1 MNIYEENDR
10 MYRFDHLPAY
20 ASYLLNNHVDQY
32 TRRQIALARNFD
44 LPIMRHFKH
53 LSEDELFTLSR
64 TGTIEFLS
72 AIEANDAKTYISNSM
87 ERWVANQLP
96 NMQKFEVEARDIT
109 LINHLRG
116 KTLREFLPGYTWD
129 VEAVMMLVEEIDRL
143 LTGITTT
150 SADIYLQMM
159 KDKIEEESNFS
170 RNIIQT
176 SPGLTFVYDVLK
188 QREIFITGK
197 VQEVMGFTP
206 EEILSMPNL
215 LAAVCHPDDLPV
227 VAALMEALQ
236 QDKTGKAHHA
246 DYRFK
251 KKDGS
256 YAWLRCY
263 AVVYKHDE
271 TGKATE
277 ILGVSYD
284 ITREKE
290 TALALEKREKQLL
303 EAQHI
308 GQIGSYEWDLVND
321 TAETSPQVAAI
332 FEAGSRQTL
341 DVMMQKVSPEDQ
353 QKLRD
358 ALNDAMKTGL
368 YECEYRYKAPSGE
381 KIIDSKGVVSF
392 NVKGEPVSMV
402 GTIQDVTARRLV
414 EKELDA
420 RRAELERSNE
430 ALEQFAYA
438 ASHDLKEPLR
448 KIILFSEM
456 IELEDGATLSK
467 KSNTSLQKINA
478 AAHRLQQ
485 LVEGVLSYSTIN
497 NEKGNKVRC
506 DLTELLQHAKNNL
519 ELSLDEAGAVI
530 ETDTLPEI
538 EGYPL
543 QLERLFQNLLSN
555 SIKFARPGVPPVI
568 NISHRFAPD
577 AGGVISLIIDY
588 RDNGIGFNNEY
599 SESIFN
605 VFKRLHSRH
614 EYEGSGVGLA
624 TCKKILAAHGGSIM
638 AEGTPGEGAR
648 FIMTFPLSN

>member
-1 MNIYEENDR
+1 MIIYEENDR
-10 MYRFDHLPAY
+10 MYRFDRLPAY

-32 TRRQIALARNFD
+32 TSRQIALARNFD

-53 LSEDELFTLSR
+53 LSEEELFTLSR
-64 TGTIEFLS
+64 TGTIEFLT
-72 AIEANDAKTYISNSM
+72 AIEANDAKTYIHDSM
-87 ERWVANQLP
+87 ERWLANQLP
-96 NMQKFEVEARDIT
+96 NMQMFEVEARDIT

-116 KTLREFLPGYTWD
+116 KTLKEFLPGYTLE
-129 VEAVMMLVEEIDRL
+129 VETVMELVEEMDRL
-143 LTGITTT
+143 LIGITTT

-159 KDKIEEESNFS
+159 KDKIEQESHFS

-176 SPGLTFVYDVLK
+176 SPGITFVYDALEH
-188 QREIFITGK
+188 REIFITGK

-206 EEILSMPNL
+206 DEILAMPNL

-227 VAALMEALQ
+227 VAAFMEALQ

-271 TGKATE
+271 AGNATE

-284 ITREKE
+284 ITREKQ

-303 EAQHI
+303 EAQQI

-321 TAETSPQVAAI
+321 TAETSPQVSAI
-332 FEAGSRQTL
+332 FEAGSSQKL
-341 DVMMQKVSPEDQ
+341 DVMMQRVNPQDQ

-358 ALNDAMKTGL
+358 ALDSAMKTGI

-392 NVKGEPVSMV
+392 NANGKPLSLV
-402 GTIQDVTARRLV
+402 GTIQDVTVRRLV

-456 IELEDGATLSK
+456 IEQQDGATLSK
-467 KSNTSLQKINA
+467 NSNTSLQKINA
-478 AAHRLQQ
+478 AAHRLQH

-497 NEKGNKVRC
+497 NETGNKVPC
-506 DLTELLQHAKNNL
+506 SLQELLQHVKNNL
-519 ELSLDEAGAVI
+519 ELSIKESGAVI
-530 ETDTLPEI
+530 ETDTLPEL

-555 SIKFARPGVPPVI
+555 SIKFARPGTPPVI
-568 NISHRFAPD
+568 NIHHSFAHD
-577 AGGVISLIIDY
+577 AGGARSLIIDY
-588 RDNGIGFNNEY
+588 RDNGIGFSNDH
-599 SESIFN
+599 SHTIFN

-624 TCKKILAAHGGSIM
+624 TCKKILAGHGGDIV
-638 AEGTPGEGAR
+638 AEGKPGEGAR
-648 FIMTFPLSN
+648 FIMTFPVNN